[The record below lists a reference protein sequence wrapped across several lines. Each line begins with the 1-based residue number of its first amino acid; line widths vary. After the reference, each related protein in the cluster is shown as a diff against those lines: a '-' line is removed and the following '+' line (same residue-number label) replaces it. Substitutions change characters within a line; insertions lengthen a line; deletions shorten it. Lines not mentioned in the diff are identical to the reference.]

1 MFPSPASGPTAERH
15 TAEALDVNMAGKT
28 YIWGLGR
35 RKTSVAR
42 VRLAPGTGAV
52 TINDRALDEFV
63 NIERLRTYLKV
74 PLKVSETEG
83 RFDVFVN
90 VKGGGITGQVG
101 AIVLGVSRALI
112 KAEPASEANL
122 RKHGLL
128 TRDSR
133 MVERK
138 KYGLR
143 GARRGCQFS
152 KR

>member
-1 MFPSPASGPTAERH
+1 
-15 TAEALDVNMAGKT
+15 MAGKE

-35 RKTSVAR
+35 RKTSIAR
-42 VRLAPGTGAV
+42 VRLAPGTGQV
-52 TINDRALDEFV
+52 VVNDRPLDDFIKV
-63 NIERLRTYLKV
+63 ERLRGLVQK
-74 PLKVSETEG
+74 PFEVSETKG

-90 VKGGGITGQVG
+90 ATGGGITGQVG
-101 AIVLGVSRALI
+101 AIVLGISRALL
-112 KAEPASEANL
+112 KAEPAAEAAL
-122 RKHGLL
+122 RRHGLM

-138 KYGLR
+138 KYGLH

>member
-1 MFPSPASGPTAERH
+1 
-15 TAEALDVNMAGKT
+15 MAGKE

-42 VRLAPGTGAV
+42 VRIAPGNGQMLINNRKIEEFFPLDRLQKLARKPLEV
-52 TINDRALDEFV
+52 T
-63 NIERLRTYLKV
+63 
-74 PLKVSETEG
+74 ETAA
-83 RFDVFVN
+83 RFDVFINVN
-90 VKGGGITGQVG
+90 GGGTTGQVG
-101 AIVLGVSRALI
+101 ACMLGIARALV
-112 KAEPASEANL
+112 KAEPASEPAL
-122 RKHGLL
+122 RRHGLM

>member
-1 MFPSPASGPTAERH
+1 
-15 TAEALDVNMAGKT
+15 MAGKE

-42 VRLAPGTGAV
+42 VRIAPGNGLV
-52 TINDRALDEFV
+52 LINDRKVEEYFPVD
-63 NIERLRTYLKV
+63 RLQKMARK
-74 PLKVSETEG
+74 PLEVTDTAA
-83 RFDVFVN
+83 RFDVFIN
-90 VKGGGITGQVG
+90 VDGGGMTGQVG
-101 AIVLGVSRALI
+101 ACMLGISRALV
-112 KAEPASEANL
+112 KAEPAAEAVL
-122 RKHGLL
+122 RRHGLM

-143 GARRGCQFS
+143 KARRGCQFS

>member
-1 MFPSPASGPTAERH
+1 
-15 TAEALDVNMAGKT
+15 MAGKE

-42 VRLAPGTGAV
+42 VRLAPGSGLV
-52 TINDRALDEFV
+52 VINDRKIEEYFPVDRMQKLAL
-63 NIERLRTYLKV
+63 K
-74 PLKVSETEG
+74 PLELTETAA

-90 VKGGGITGQVG
+90 VDGGGMTGQVG
-101 AIVLGVSRALI
+101 ACVLGIARALV
-112 KAEPASEANL
+112 KAEPSVEATL
-122 RKHGLL
+122 RRHGLM

-143 GARRGCQFS
+143 KARRGCQFS

>member
-1 MFPSPASGPTAERH
+1 
-15 TAEALDVNMAGKT
+15 MAGKS

-42 VRLAPGTGAV
+42 VRLAPGSGQIV
-52 TINDRALDEFV
+52 INDKKLDEYIKV
-63 NIERLRTYLKV
+63 ERLRGLLQK
-74 PLKVSETEG
+74 PLEISETAG
-83 RFDVFVN
+83 RFDIFVN
-90 VKGGGITGQVG
+90 ATGGGITGQVG
-101 AIVLGVSRALI
+101 ACVLGISRALI

-138 KYGLR
+138 KYGRR

>member
-1 MFPSPASGPTAERH
+1 
-15 TAEALDVNMAGKT
+15 MAGKEF
-28 YIWGLGR
+28 IWGLGR

-42 VRLAPGTGAV
+42 VRIAPGNGLV
-52 TINDRALDEFV
+52 MINDRKVEEYFPVD
-63 NIERLRTYLKV
+63 RLQKLARK
-74 PLKVSETEG
+74 PLEVTETAS

-90 VKGGGITGQVG
+90 VDGGGVAGQVG
-101 AIVLGVSRALI
+101 ACILGISRALA
-112 KAEPASEANL
+112 KAEPAAEAAL
-122 RKHGLL
+122 RRHGLM

-138 KYGLR
+138 KYGLH

>member
-1 MFPSPASGPTAERH
+1 
-15 TAEALDVNMAGKT
+15 MAGKE

-42 VRLAPGTGAV
+42 VRIAPGNGQML
-52 TINDRALDEFV
+52 INDRKVEEFFPLD
-63 NIERLRTYLKV
+63 RLQKLARK
-74 PLKVSETEG
+74 PLEVTETAA

-90 VKGGGITGQVG
+90 VNGGGTTGQVG
-101 AIVLGVSRALI
+101 ACMLGIARALA
-112 KAEPASEANL
+112 KAEPAAEAAL
-122 RKHGLL
+122 RRHGLM

>member
-1 MFPSPASGPTAERH
+1 MVAN
-15 TAEALDVNMAGKT
+15 V
-28 YIWGLGR
+28 IWGLGR

-42 VRLAPGTGAV
+42 VRLLPGSGQIS
-52 TINDRALDEFV
+52 INERTFDDFV
-63 NIERLRTYLKV
+63 KVERLKKLFLTPFDV
-74 PLKVSETEG
+74 GQATG
-83 RFDVFVN
+83 RFDVRIN
-90 VKGGGITGQVG
+90 VKGGGISGQIG
-101 AIVLGVSRALI
+101 ACMLGVSRALI
-112 KAEPASEANL
+112 KADPTTEAPL

-143 GARRGCQFS
+143 KARRGCQFS

>member
-1 MFPSPASGPTAERH
+1 
-15 TAEALDVNMAGKT
+15 MAGKV

-42 VRLAPGTGAV
+42 VRLAPGSGQIV
-52 TINDRALDEFV
+52 INDRKLEDYV
-63 NIERLRTYLKV
+63 CVERLRGLLQK
-74 PLKVSETEG
+74 PLEISETKG

-90 VKGGGITGQVG
+90 ATGGGITGQVG
-101 AIVLGVSRALI
+101 ACVLGISRALI
-112 KAEPASEANL
+112 KAEPASEAVL

-138 KYGLR
+138 KYGR
-143 GARRGCQFS
+143 HGARRGCQFS

>member
-1 MFPSPASGPTAERH
+1 
-15 TAEALDVNMAGKT
+15 MAGKQ

-42 VRLAPGTGAV
+42 VRIAPGNGLV
-52 TINDRALDEFV
+52 MINDRK
-63 NIERLRTYLKV
+63 IEEYFPVDRLQKMARK
-74 PLKVSETEG
+74 PLEVTETAA

-90 VKGGGITGQVG
+90 VDGGGMTGQVG
-101 AIVLGVSRALI
+101 ACMLGISRALA
-112 KAEPASEANL
+112 KAEPAVEAAL
-122 RKHGLL
+122 RRHGLM

-143 GARRGCQFS
+143 KARRGCQFS

>member
-1 MFPSPASGPTAERH
+1 
-15 TAEALDVNMAGKT
+15 MAGKE

-42 VRLAPGTGAV
+42 VRLAPGTGQIV
-52 TINDRALDEFV
+52 VNDRKIEEYFPV
-63 NIERLRTYLKV
+63 ERLQKLARK
-74 PLKVSETEG
+74 PLEVTETGG
-83 RFDVFVN
+83 RFDIWVN
-90 VKGGGITGQVG
+90 LDGGGITGQVG
-101 AIVLGVSRALI
+101 A
-112 KAEPASEANL
+112 EPSSEAAL
-122 RKHGLL
+122 RRHGLM

-143 GARRGCQFS
+143 KARRGCQFS

>member
-1 MFPSPASGPTAERH
+1 
-15 TAEALDVNMAGKT
+15 MAGKE

-42 VRLAPGTGAV
+42 VRIAPGNGQML
-52 TINDRALDEFV
+52 INDRKIEEFFPLD
-63 NIERLRTYLKV
+63 RLQKLARK
-74 PLKVSETEG
+74 PLEVTETAA
-83 RFDVFVN
+83 RFDVFINVN
-90 VKGGGITGQVG
+90 GGGTTGQVG
-101 AIVLGVSRALI
+101 ACMLGIARALV
-112 KAEPASEANL
+112 KAEPASEAAL
-122 RKHGLL
+122 RRHGLM

>member
-1 MFPSPASGPTAERH
+1 
-15 TAEALDVNMAGKT
+15 MAGKE

-42 VRLAPGTGAV
+42 VRIAPGSGLV
-52 TINDRALDEFV
+52 LINDRKVEEYFPVD
-63 NIERLRTYLKV
+63 RLQKMARI
-74 PLKVSETEG
+74 PLEITETAA

-90 VKGGGITGQVG
+90 VDGGGMTGQVG
-101 AIVLGVSRALI
+101 ACILGISRALV
-112 KAEPASEANL
+112 KAEPSTEAAL
-122 RKHGLL
+122 RRHGLM

-143 GARRGCQFS
+143 KARRGCQFS

>member
-1 MFPSPASGPTAERH
+1 
-15 TAEALDVNMAGKT
+15 MAGKE

-42 VRLAPGTGAV
+42 VRLAPGTGQIV
-52 TINDRALDEFV
+52 INDRPLEEYIKV
-63 NIERLRTYLKV
+63 ERLRGLLLK
-74 PLKVSETEG
+74 PLEISETKS

-90 VKGGGITGQVG
+90 ATGGGITGQVG
-101 AIVLGVSRALI
+101 AVVLGISRALL
-112 KAEPASEANL
+112 KAEPAAEANL

-138 KYGLR
+138 KYGR
-143 GARRGCQFS
+143 HGARRGCQFS

>member
-1 MFPSPASGPTAERH
+1 MT
-15 TAEALDVNMAGKT
+15 MAGKQF
-28 YIWGLGR
+28 IWGLGR

-42 VRLAPGTGAV
+42 VRIAPGSGQFMVNERSLEDYFPVDRFQRMARKPLEV
-52 TINDRALDEFV
+52 TEAG
-63 NIERLRTYLKV
+63 
-74 PLKVSETEG
+74 G
-83 RFDVFVN
+83 RFDIFVN
-90 VKGGGITGQVG
+90 VDGGGQTGQVG
-101 AIVLGVSRALI
+101 ACMLGISRALA
-112 KAEPASEANL
+112 KAEPAAEAAL
-122 RKHGLL
+122 RRHGLM

>member
-1 MFPSPASGPTAERH
+1 
-15 TAEALDVNMAGKT
+15 MAGKS

-42 VRLAPGTGAV
+42 VRIAPGNGQML
-52 TINDRALDEFV
+52 INDRKIEEFFPLD
-63 NIERLRTYLKV
+63 RLQKLARK
-74 PLKVSETEG
+74 PLEVTETAA
-83 RFDVFVN
+83 RFDVFINVN
-90 VKGGGITGQVG
+90 GGGTTGQVG
-101 AIVLGVSRALI
+101 ACMLGIARALV
-112 KAEPASEANL
+112 KAEPASEAAL
-122 RKHGLL
+122 RRHGLM

>member
-1 MFPSPASGPTAERH
+1 MVAN
-15 TAEALDVNMAGKT
+15 V
-28 YIWGLGR
+28 IWGLGR

-42 VRLAPGTGAV
+42 VRLLPGSGQIS
-52 TINDRALDEFV
+52 INRRPLDDFIKV
-63 NIERLRTYLKV
+63 ERHKKLFLTPFDV
-74 PLKVSETEG
+74 ASATG
-83 RFDVFVN
+83 RFDVHIN
-90 VKGGGITGQVG
+90 VMGGGISGQVG
-101 AIVLGVSRALI
+101 ACMLGVSRALV
-112 KAEPASEANL
+112 KADPTTEAPL

-143 GARRGCQFS
+143 KARRGCQFS

>member
-1 MFPSPASGPTAERH
+1 
-15 TAEALDVNMAGKT
+15 MAGKEF
-28 YIWGLGR
+28 IWGLGR

-42 VRLAPGTGAV
+42 VRIAPGNGLV
-52 TINDRALDEFV
+52 LINDRKVEEYFPVD
-63 NIERLRTYLKV
+63 RLQKMARK
-74 PLKVSETEG
+74 PLEVTETAA

-90 VKGGGITGQVG
+90 VDGGGMTGQVG
-101 AIVLGVSRALI
+101 ACMLGISRALA
-112 KAEPASEANL
+112 KAEPAAEAAL
-122 RKHGLL
+122 RRHGLM

-143 GARRGCQFS
+143 KARRGCQFS

>member
-1 MFPSPASGPTAERH
+1 
-15 TAEALDVNMAGKT
+15 MAGKD

-42 VRLAPGTGAV
+42 VRLVAGSGDIQ
-52 TINDRALDEFV
+52 INGRKLDDFFRV
-63 NIERLRTYLKV
+63 ERLRKLFLAAFEVTAT
-74 PLKVSETEG
+74 SG
-83 RFDVFVN
+83 RFDVLIN
-90 VKGGGITGQVG
+90 VQGGGITGQAG
-101 AIVLGVSRALI
+101 ACVLGVARALI
-112 KAEPASEANL
+112 KVDPSCQPTL

-138 KYGLR
+138 KYGLH

>member
-1 MFPSPASGPTAERH
+1 
-15 TAEALDVNMAGKT
+15 MAGKS

-42 VRLAPGTGAV
+42 VRLAPGSGQIV
-52 TINDRALDEFV
+52 INDRPLDEYV
-63 NIERLRTYLKV
+63 CVERLRGLLLK
-74 PLKVSETEG
+74 PLEISETKG

-90 VKGGGITGQVG
+90 ATGGGITGQVG
-101 AIVLGVSRALI
+101 AVVLGISRALL
-112 KAEPASEANL
+112 KAEPAAEANL

-138 KYGLR
+138 KYGRR

>member
-1 MFPSPASGPTAERH
+1 
-15 TAEALDVNMAGKT
+15 MAGKE

-42 VRLAPGTGAV
+42 VRLAPGSGLV
-52 TINDRALDEFV
+52 VINDRKIEEYFPVDRMQKLAL
-63 NIERLRTYLKV
+63 K
-74 PLKVSETEG
+74 PLELTETAA

-90 VKGGGITGQVG
+90 VDGGGMTGQVG
-101 AIVLGVSRALI
+101 ACVLGISRALV
-112 KAEPASEANL
+112 KAEPSVEATL
-122 RKHGLL
+122 RRHGLM

-143 GARRGCQFS
+143 KARRGCQFS

>member
-1 MFPSPASGPTAERH
+1 
-15 TAEALDVNMAGKT
+15 MAGKE

-42 VRLAPGTGAV
+42 VRIAPGNGLV
-52 TINDRALDEFV
+52 LINDRKVEEYFPVD
-63 NIERLRTYLKV
+63 RLQKMARK
-74 PLKVSETEG
+74 PLEVTETAA
-83 RFDVFVN
+83 RFDVFIN
-90 VKGGGITGQVG
+90 VDGGGMTGQVG
-101 AIVLGVSRALI
+101 ACMLGISRALA
-112 KAEPASEANL
+112 KAEPAAEAAL
-122 RKHGLL
+122 RRHGLM

-143 GARRGCQFS
+143 KARRGCQFS

>member
-1 MFPSPASGPTAERH
+1 
-15 TAEALDVNMAGKT
+15 MAGKE

-42 VRLAPGTGAV
+42 VRLAPGTGQI
-52 TINDRALDEFV
+52 TV
-63 NIERLRTYLKV
+63 NNRKLEEYFPVERLQRLARK
-74 PLKVSETEG
+74 PLEVTDTGG
-83 RFDVFVN
+83 RFDIWVN
-90 VKGGGITGQVG
+90 LDGGGITGQVG
-101 AIVLGVSRALI
+101 ACVLGIARALT
-112 KAEPASEANL
+112 KAEPSSEAAL
-122 RKHGLL
+122 RRHGLM

-143 GARRGCQFS
+143 KARRGCQFS